1 MSTYLSENENE
12 KVEDFYN
19 YIINDSDWR
28 ADALTILNERKPN
41 YMLECFLNDSD
52 PEDSDLFREIIY
64 EFCHEQLK
72 E

>member
-1 MSTYLSENENE
+1 M
-12 KVEDFYN
+12 
-19 YIINDSDWR
+19 INDPDWK
-28 ADALTILNERKPN
+28 ADAVTMLNERKPN